1 MAKRVIIFIMQENK
15 SSETPLFADDH
26 ALTKKIVTAYKTVA
40 VVGISKKEDRDSYR
54 VAAYLKDN
62 GFKIVPIN
70 PHADEVLG
78 EKCYPSLADVPF
90 KVDVVD
96 VFRKPSALA
105 ELADEIIAARPKSAW
120 FQLGVIN
127 NEAAKKIADSG
138 IEMVQNLCIKIEHA
152 RYSRGGA

>member
-1 MAKRVIIFIMQENK
+1 MSENN
-15 SSETPLFADDH
+15 SLEAPLFSDDPEL
-26 ALTKKIVTAYKTVA
+26 AKKIVTTYKTVA

-62 GFKIVPIN
+62 GFKIIPIN
-70 PHADEVLG
+70 PQADEVLG
-78 EKCYPSLADVPF
+78 EKCYASLKDVPF

-96 VFRKPSALA
+96 VFRKPTALA

-127 NEAAKKIADSG
+127 NDAAKKIAAAG

-152 RYSRGGA
+152 RHAGGAF